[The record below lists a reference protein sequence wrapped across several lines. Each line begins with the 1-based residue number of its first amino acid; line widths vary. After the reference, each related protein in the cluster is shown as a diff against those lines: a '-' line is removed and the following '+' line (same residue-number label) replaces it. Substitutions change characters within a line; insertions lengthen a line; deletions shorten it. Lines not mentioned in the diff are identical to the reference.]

1 MEASRVDTRVHKSVN
16 TDETNEHDQLYIAF
30 YLHLSVI
37 VSLNTLHFP
46 LLIKIIALTLYSFVF
61 QLSLSK

>member
-30 YLHLSVI
+30 YLDLS
-37 VSLNTLHFP
+37 VSLNTYTSP
-46 LLIKIIALTLYSFVF
+46 S
-61 QLSLSK
+61 